1 MTPIILVLVLTLASL
16 LSVTPAAHAASSD
29 LHLTQ
34 QVEVLQS
41 GAPVLRESRDL
52 YIQGT
57 AMLMKN
63 SSRSLLIRPDLGKAY
78 LLDPT
83 RALLGE
89 IPMTQLTP
97 EMTGGA
103 PGSTP
108 GGPMPPIRATGEK
121 RTIQGLHCDV
131 HRSTIQ
137 AISAEVCITRELAV
151 LERLQGKLGVTA
163 DVPGIPVEY
172 LIQVE
177 TPDKSG
183 TLTIRQRLTK
193 VERTPQDPALFT
205 VPGVPGQARKP

>member
-121 RTIQGLHCDV
+121 RTIQ
-131 HRSTIQ
+131 